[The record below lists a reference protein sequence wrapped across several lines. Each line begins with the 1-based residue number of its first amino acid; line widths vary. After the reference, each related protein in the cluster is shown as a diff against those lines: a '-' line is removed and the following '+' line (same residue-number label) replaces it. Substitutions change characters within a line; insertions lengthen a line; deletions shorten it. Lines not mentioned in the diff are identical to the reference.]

1 MRNTIKNSPIVVTS
15 VVRASDILKSLG
27 NGAEMLTDISK
38 TVNLN
43 KTTTHRLLKTLEASG
58 FVMQDPVTQRYYLGH
73 MIVRIASS
81 PTISHQRLIVYAF
94 DEMKYL
100 QDLSGETVILQ
111 IKVGAQRMILEELP
125 SNQPLR
131 FTLGKGFLTPLYSG
145 SGGKVLLSQLPES
158 ERQMILNGTKLVSM
172 RTNKIIDKEALVN
185 ELNRI
190 KKEGYAIAFSE
201 SMVGSASMS
210 VPIKNY
216 VCPAA
221 LGICGPEV
229 RFREKMMNSLK
240 ELRESA
246 DRISRKLSE
255 Q

>member
-1 MRNTIKNSPIVVTS
+1 MSNTIKNSPIVVKS

-58 FVMQDPVTQRYYLGH
+58 FVVQDPVTQRYYLGH

-100 QDLSGETVILQ
+100 RDLSGETVILQ

-125 SNQPLR
+125 SNQPIR
-131 FTLGKGFLTPLYSG
+131 FTLRKGSVTPIYIG
-145 SGGKVLLSQLPES
+145 SGGKVLFSQLPES
-158 ERQMILNGTKLVSM
+158 ERQMIMNGIKLVSM
-172 RTNKIIDKEALVN
+172 TTNKIIDKEALAN

-221 LGICGPEV
+221 LGVCGPEV

>member
-1 MRNTIKNSPIVVTS
+1 MRNTIKSSPIVVRS
-15 VVRASDILKSLG
+15 VVRASDILRSLG

-43 KTTTHRLLKTLEASG
+43 KTTTHRLLKTLESSG

-73 MIVRIASS
+73 MSVRIASS
-81 PTISHQRLIVYAF
+81 LTISHQRLIMYAF

-100 QDLSGETVILQ
+100 QGLSGETVVLQ

-125 SNQPLR
+125 SNQPIR
-131 FTLGKGFLTPLYSG
+131 FTLGKGFVSPLYIG
-145 SGGKVLLSQLPES
+145 SAGKVLFSQLPES
-158 ERQMILNGTKLVSM
+158 ERQMIMSGIKLVNM
-172 RTNKIIDKEALVN
+172 TTNKIIDKEALVN

-190 KKEGYAIAFSE
+190 KKEGYAIAFGE
-201 SMVGSASMS
+201 TIEASASMA

-221 LGICGPEV
+221 LGIFGPEV
-229 RFREKMMNSLK
+229 RFREKMMNFLK